1 MRHIRDVNVVL
12 ETGTWAEAQLPEQV
26 HSGSM
31 QCEAEVRR
39 GMASVPGQS
48 RRLKSPCRGGDFS
61 LTYIVSHGRFIKGV
75 ILKI

>member
-1 MRHIRDVNVVL
+1 MRCIWDVNGVL

-26 HSGSM
+26 HAGSM

-48 RRLKSPCRGGDFS
+48 RRLKSPC
-61 LTYIVSHGRFIKGV
+61 
-75 ILKI
+75 